1 LCFGISS
8 KIRNCYNRGARTL
21 LKKWFIFLL
30 VLLCTIFTVSSGCSE
45 KSRENID
52 QDSVENNKE
61 DIAKNSEEE
70 TSVEV
75 KPAEN
80 SANWCPVGT
89 SMKQTDPMT
98 GEVFTIK
105 VTGIE
110 TVDGIPMCKAVGE
123 NIKEDDYSKIDYFWS
138 QDGNTS
144 FWGVYDKSGN
154 RISEVSVKEGK
165 MKIVDKDG
173 KITEFTTDS

>member
-1 LCFGISS
+1 V
-8 KIRNCYNRGARTL
+8 RVL
-21 LKKWFIFLL
+21 LKKWFILLL
-30 VLLCTIFTVSSGCSE
+30 VISCTIFTVSSGCSE
-45 KSRENID
+45 KSNENIA
-52 QDSVENNKE
+52 QDAVENNNE
-61 DIAKNSEEE
+61 DISKNSEEE
-70 TSVEV
+70 TNVEV
-75 KPAEN
+75 EHAEN

-89 SMKQTDPMT
+89 SMKQIDPTT

-110 TVDGIPMCKAVGE
+110 TVDGVPMCKAVGE
-123 NIKEDDYSKIDYFWS
+123 TNAKDDDYSKVDYLWS

-144 FWGVYDKSGN
+144 FWAVYDKSGN

-173 KITEFTTDS
+173 KVTEITTSS